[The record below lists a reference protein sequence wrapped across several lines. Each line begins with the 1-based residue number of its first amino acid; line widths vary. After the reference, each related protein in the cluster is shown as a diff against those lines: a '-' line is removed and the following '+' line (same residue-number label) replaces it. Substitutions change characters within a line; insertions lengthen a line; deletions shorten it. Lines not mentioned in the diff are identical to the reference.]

1 VSGTKSELVD
11 RLKES
16 ATSGEGDLCVVN

>member
-1 VSGTKSELVD
+1 MTVD

-16 ATSGEGDLCVVN
+16 ASVKKTCEEA